1 MDADVS
7 QRSYRR
13 AAVQEATPAGL
24 VVVLY
29 DILVEDLRRAIAAMR
44 NSEVEEHCCRL
55 KHGLSALQVLEG
67 SLDLE
72 KGGDTA
78 RSLAHFYAYIRGE
91 ILCAQFQND
100 ARILEQQIALILS
113 VREAWQEVSSE
124 ISVQLGDNRAS
135 RPGFVAAGVAVNQ
148 AVGSNWS
155 A

>member
-1 MDADVS
+1 MDADLS

-24 VVVLY
+24 VVILY
-29 DILVEDLRRAIAAMR
+29 DILVDDLRRAIAAMQ

-55 KHGLSALQVLEG
+55 KHAHSALQVLEG
-67 SLDLE
+67 SLDLA

-78 RSLAHFYAYIRGE
+78 RSLAHFYAHIRGE
-91 ILCAQFQND
+91 ILRAQFHND
-100 ARILEQQIALILS
+100 SHILEQQIALILS
-113 VREAWQEVSSE
+113 VRESWQQVDSD
-124 ISVQLGDNRAS
+124 ISVQLGDRAS
-135 RPGFVAAGVAVNQ
+135 RVGFGAASVAVNL